1 MSVCAPALVGRLPF
15 AARVVCTGVAVLSAV
30 SSPAAAGAAWSVPTT
45 VPTSAGVTSPGPTLA
60 FTASGDS
67 VVTWRAGLQKPDE
80 SQRAFRVH
88 RGRSGNFGTVVKID
102 GLAAAPLAFANTRV
116 ATLRTRG
123 RYGHTRLVADLG
135 TLTSTSGPDRT
146 LAQDASLGAYP
157 VLGGN
162 LHGDLAAVWSQS
174 VGDHDHLELSLRH
187 PGGRFGPA
195 HALRGSG
202 RLAFPAVA
210 YGDRGDTVV
219 AYQRQFVEGGRT
231 RFSVEA
237 RLRRAHH
244 HFGSVRVL
252 GSSRGV
258 ASIAVTIAP
267 TGRAYVLWTEQD
279 GGEEANQPL
288 TVNATVAG
296 PSHFQ
301 FNRARRIAQSAVRA
315 RQQGAPRLIV
325 DRAGN
330 ATAAWSRPVGAQRTQ
345 VEAATATAG
354 HRFSTPVAVLADAI
368 LQDLA
373 GTPGGDALL
382 VWTGAFG
389 STFAPRPV
397 RASYRSGAGGAFTAP
412 EDIVPAPEDPG
423 GAAAA
428 FDAGGL
434 PVVTWLGR
442 PGYLGEF
449 PPAESRF
456 VRLGVRTP

>member
-1 MSVCAPALVGRLPF
+1 MG
-15 AARVVCTGVAVLSAV
+15 VVVLSAV
-30 SSPAAAGAAWSVPTT
+30 APPAIAGAAWSVPTT
-45 VPTSAGVTSPGPTLA
+45 VPRSAGVTSPGPTLA

-67 VVTWRAGLQKPDE
+67 VVTWRAGLQKADE
-80 SQRAFRVH
+80 SQRALRVH
-88 RGRSGNFGTVVKID
+88 RGGSGNFGTVLKIE
-102 GLAAAPLAFANTRV
+102 GLAAPPLAFANTRV
-116 ATLRTRG
+116 ATLRARG
-123 RYGHTRLVADLG
+123 SYGHTTLTADLG

-146 LAQDASLGAYP
+146 LAHDASIGAYP

-162 LHGDLAAVWSQS
+162 VHGDLAAVWSQS
-174 VGDHDHLELSLRH
+174 VGDHDHLDLSLRH
-187 PGGRFGPA
+187 RGGRFGPA

-202 RLAFPAVA
+202 RFAFPAVA

-219 AYQRQFVEGGRT
+219 AYQREFIEDGRT
-231 RFSVEA
+231 RYSVEA

-258 ASIAVTIAP
+258 VSIAVAIAP

-301 FNRARRIAQSAVRA
+301 FNRARRIAQSTVRA
-315 RQQGAPRLIV
+315 REQGVPRLIV
-325 DRAGN
+325 DRAGD
-330 ATAAWSRPVGAQRTQ
+330 ATAAWSRPVGGQRAQIE
-345 VEAATATAG
+345 VATATAG
-354 HRFSTPVAVLADAI
+354 HRFAAPVAVVGNAI

-373 GTPGGDALL
+373 GTADGAALL
-382 VWTGAFG
+382 VWTGAYG
-389 STFAPRPV
+389 PTFAPRPV
-397 RASYRSGAGGAFTAP
+397 QASYRSGADGAFTAA
-412 EDIVPAPEDPG
+412 EDIAPAPEDPV

-434 PVVTWLGR
+434 PVVVWLGR
-442 PGYLGEF
+442 PGYRGEF
-449 PPAESRF
+449 PPAEPDA
-456 VRLGVRTP
+456 VRLAVRTP